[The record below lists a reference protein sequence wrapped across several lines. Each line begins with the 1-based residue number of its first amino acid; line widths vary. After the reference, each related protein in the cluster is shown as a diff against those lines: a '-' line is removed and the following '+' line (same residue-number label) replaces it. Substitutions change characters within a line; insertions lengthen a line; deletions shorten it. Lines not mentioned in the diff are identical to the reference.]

1 MLFECSSHPGAVSQT
16 NRIQVAG
23 FHFFSVVGSSH
34 LTAALGKF
42 CYISLGW
49 LTNLYMHKNSFLRR
63 RFVRFDNQ
71 LVFFV
76 WKPSHKKGKRPK
88 PWKAWKTLRNRNKSW
103 KCSTT
108 PWAWHVVPGL
118 QKIDGHGLVGEF
130 DSCSSTYFYNVSC
143 CCCCCCWMIPTFGKF
158 QMFYQHLSASANWSH
173 RHVGLQFP
181 ISPLL
186 IQPMAG
192 YSPCGFFNGLHVPN
206 SNV

>member
-76 WKPSHKKGKRPK
+76 WKTSHKKSKRPK

-118 QKIDGHGLVGEF
+118 QKIDGHGLLVNLIHVVQLHLFMWGVVGWYPPLE
-130 DSCSSTYFYNVSC
+130 SSRCSISICQLPPPLHFS
-143 CCCCCCWMIPTFGKF
+143 
-158 QMFYQHLSASANWSH
+158 LS
-173 RHVGLQFP
+173 
-181 ISPLL
+181 
-186 IQPMAG
+186 
-192 YSPCGFFNGLHVPN
+192 
-206 SNV
+206 